1 MQEQNC
7 EKIVARP
14 EPRTPIR
21 KVKIKIG
28 SNTILITAPIKT
40 ALIAINEYPC
50 VSINGIQ
57 PLCQHDKKRTT
68 GINFQIGSSK
78 SDSTGW
84 TSKEQHDLF
93 RKQKSNHANQDSKH
107 QQHEKCRIKNAIGF
121 PTIIFTQFDTGSRRT
136 AKSNEICKC
145 LNNQCNR

>member
-28 SNTILITAPIKT
+28 SNTILMTAPIKT

-50 VSINGIQ
+50 VSINGFN
-57 PLCQHDKKRTT
+57 PCASR
-68 GINFQIGSSK
+68 
-78 SDSTGW
+78 
-84 TSKEQHDLF
+84 
-93 RKQKSNHANQDSKH
+93 QKAYHRNKFSNRQ
-107 QQHEKCRIKNAIGF
+107 
-121 PTIIFTQFDTGSRRT
+121 
-136 AKSNEICKC
+136 
-145 LNNQCNR
+145 